1 MLGAE
6 DGGSVGRLLFFVASV
21 DLDDECSAPS
31 RSVNSISAMCD
42 LGRSSNNSLQQL

>member
-21 DLDDECSAPS
+21 DLDDECCAP
-31 RSVNSISAMCD
+31 VAKCELNLCYV
-42 LGRSSNNSLQQL
+42 